1 MDEIEKNEILKKVSS
16 VLHFC
21 QDIVSRLSSSSSPPP
36 NADNNYN
43 LDKSSST
50 EHCNDQ
56 DANKEL
62 IIIIADYRDE
72 KQEHYDIIDG
82 ENDLWWDASQPSS
95 QFYTLVFDNDDVSV
109 YTLDTN
115 YADFLLPSDM
125 LENTPLDMPRD
136 VMLPADK

>member
-1 MDEIEKNEILKKVSS
+1 MLTD
-16 VLHFC
+16 
-21 QDIVSRLSSSSSPPP
+21 
-36 NADNNYN
+36 ADNIYS

-50 EHCNDQ
+50 EHWNDQ

-115 YADFLLPSDM
+115 YADFVLPSDM

>member
-1 MDEIEKNEILKKVSS
+1 MEAA
-16 VLHFC
+16 H
-21 QDIVSRLSSSSSPPP
+21 
-36 NADNNYN
+36 
-43 LDKSSST
+43 
-50 EHCNDQ
+50 
-56 DANKEL
+56 KEL
-62 IIIIADYRDE
+62 METNTDPRDE
-72 KQEHYDIIDG
+72 EQEHHDIDC

-136 VMLPADK
+136 VLLPADK